1 MAVQPSWFDLK
12 YQSIM
17 RDMSIEACLSLL
29 ATEPKII
36 QAVKDLMASTREIG
50 LSKTQIIR
58 KAVCEA
64 LQ

>member
-1 MAVQPSWFDLK
+1 VAAQPTWFDLK

-17 RDMSIEACLSLL
+17 KDMSIEACLSLL
-29 ATEPKII
+29 ATDPKII
-36 QAVKDLMASTREIG
+36 QDAKDLMNSISEIG
-50 LSKTQIIR
+50 LSKTQVIR

>member
-1 MAVQPSWFDLK
+1 VAAQPTWFDLK

-17 RDMSIEACLSLL
+17 KDMSVEDCLSLL
-29 ATEPKII
+29 ASDPKII
-36 QAVKDLMASTREIG
+36 QDAKDLMASTREIG
-50 LSKTQIIR
+50 LSKTQVIR